1 KIDTEVL
8 NSQQYYG
15 IFKELCNYFDNHD
28 TFEVSSFFQQIPNEL
43 LEVVINIDNLKIQS
57 DVSRDEIDDY
67 LDDLSGKRNSNKE
80 KKILFAQ
87 LAEAEADNDVDLQ
100 ASIMQQL
107 LEINSRYKS

>member
-1 KIDTEVL
+1 MVYLKGCAVILTTMIHL
-8 NSQQYYG
+8 
-15 IFKELCNYFDNHD
+15 
-28 TFEVSSFFQQIPNEL
+28 IPNEL

-67 LDDLSGKRNSNKE
+67 LNDLSGKRNSNRE
-80 KKILFAQ
+80 KKILFAR
-87 LAEAEADNDVDLQ
+87 LAEAEADNDIDLQ

>member
-1 KIDTEVL
+1 MVYLKGYAIILTTM
-8 NSQQYYG
+8 
-15 IFKELCNYFDNHD
+15 
-28 TFEVSSFFQQIPNEL
+28 TFEVSSFIQQIPNEL

-107 LEINSRYKS
+107 LEIADIKVSQYN